1 MSAPLAVGSRVR
13 VVADDMHR
21 GYEGVI
27 VEDAGPEHMNP
38 LTVEFDNGITPDA
51 FFRTDELEPL

>member
-1 MSAPLAVGSRVR
+1 MSTLTIGTRVR

-21 GYEGVI
+21 GYEGAI
-27 VEDAGPEHMNP
+27 VDDAGPEHANP

-51 FFRTDELEPL
+51 YFRPDELEPL